1 MSRARRQKKMSQ
13 SPSPQPQADRWPV
26 ITDEQWER
34 IAFLY
39 GMPEDFYME
48 TSRETGLDPL
58 HIAH

>member
-1 MSRARRQKKMSQ
+1 MSQ

>member
-1 MSRARRQKKMSQ
+1 MRNRRQKKMSQ
-13 SPSPQPQADRWPV
+13 SQSPQPQADRLPV

-34 IAFLY
+34 VARTF